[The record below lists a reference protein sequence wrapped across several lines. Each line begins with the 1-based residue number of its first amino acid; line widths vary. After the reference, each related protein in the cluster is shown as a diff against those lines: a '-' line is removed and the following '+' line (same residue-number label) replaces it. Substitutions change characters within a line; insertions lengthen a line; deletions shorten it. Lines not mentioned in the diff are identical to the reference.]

1 MSTLHKELAANL
13 IALERLNG
21 LIESLRLKYDEASEW
36 RPKIDKWFPQTISEI
51 ESDNVEI
58 ERIIDDPG
66 SDRSRQKPPFKEGL
80 LLYYLDRKE
89 VNQMLQTSELSN
101 AFLECL
107 TTKGKG
113 LYTRLLL
120 QSERIDPTILIGDPV
135 SKCDAITIALRAG
148 NTQAVKALV
157 DDGRIK
163 PTEANMNYA
172 AKKGFVNCM
181 TIFLR
186 QLGPTNEIL
195 STAIEFG
202 RHKVV
207 NLLLADG
214 RIAPTNDNLQRAI
227 KIATDSVGDTE
238 DTIHGIS
245 SGPID
250 IIKML
255 LADGRVNPSIGLEPA
270 IESEDI
276 AITKMLLDDPRTD
289 PSFNDNQP
297 LIAAIGAINYEI
309 VELLIKDPR
318 VKPTLYVL
326 ITEMIENGYDR
337 DSELEINKGHS
348 YLSVDDELEIKWH
361 SDLRVVDEIDD
372 DESERSYEPELTFDE
387 AAKFRR
393 IISLFIRVAPVSKES
408 FQIAVQNGWVEVIKI
423 FLADAKYDPNDVL
436 REVINLNWTDSME
449 VITLFLKDPRTN
461 LTQARK
467 LVGTRKSIGAQK
479 HGPCLSSQIIS
490 LIDAIES
497 SV

>member
-21 LIESLRLKYDEASEW
+21 LKESLRLKYDETSEW

-80 LLYYLDRKE
+80 LLYYLDKKE

-101 AFLECL
+101 VFLECL

-120 QSERIDPTILIGDPV
+120 QSEHIDPTILIGDPV
-135 SKCDAITIALRAG
+135 SKCDSITIALKAG

-163 PTEANMNYA
+163 PTEANMKYA

-181 TIFLR
+181 TTFLG

-255 LADGRVNPSIGLEPA
+255 LADGRVNPSIGLETA

-337 DSELEINKGHS
+337 DSELEI
-348 YLSVDDELEIKWH
+348 KWH
-361 SDLRVVDEIDD
+361 SDLTVVDEIDD
-372 DESERSYEPELTFDE
+372 DDSERSYEPELTFDE